1 VDFRFTQPDSL
12 IWLWT
17 LAVAIAVLVIAAAR
31 RRRAMNRLATANLV
45 GRFERAIGPTR
56 RGWRSV
62 MLAGSLLLLVAALLD
77 PRMGVRYEQ
86 VAQRNIDVIFAL
98 DTSRS
103 MLAEDLRPNRL
114 ERAKQY
120 IEDVLDQAVGD
131 RFGLVVYGGTPTLKV
146 PLTRD
151 LHAMRLA
158 LDEITVRTGRRGGS
172 MMGDAIRISEEALA
186 IGDDGFKTIVV
197 LSDGDD
203 MGSYPTEAAA
213 AAAETGISIWTV
225 GLGDESEGGRIPTD
239 VNGERIF
246 LTHDGR
252 EVWSKLKP
260 TILQEVAAAAGG
272 QYIPAGTANLDLADV
287 YDRVIAPATGK
298 RVESARV
305 ERAIPRYRWCIG
317 AALLLL
323 AIESVLGLR
332 VGLRRGFRGAAQRS
346 TPPLSRPQR
355 AFS

>member
-1 VDFRFTQPDSL
+1 VDLRFTQPDSL

-17 LAVAIAVLVIAAAR
+17 VIAAVAVLIIAAAR
-31 RRRAMNRLATANLV
+31 RRRAMSRLATANLV

-62 MLAGSLLLLVAALLD
+62 MLAGSLLLLVAAMLD

-86 VAQRNIDVIFAL
+86 VAQRNIDVVFAL

-114 ERAKQY
+114 TRAKQY
-120 IEDVLDQAVGD
+120 IEDVLGEAVGD

-151 LHAMRLA
+151 LHAMRMA
-158 LDEITVRTGRRGGS
+158 LDEITPRTGRRGGS
-172 MMGDAIRISEEALA
+172 MMGDAIRLSEDALS
-186 IGDDGFKTIVV
+186 IGEEGFKTIVV

-203 MGSYPTEAAA
+203 MGSYPVEAAA
-213 AAAETGISIWTV
+213 VAAESGISIWTV
-225 GLGDESEGGRIPTD
+225 GLGDEAEGGRIPID
-239 VNGERIF
+239 VNGERLF
-246 LTHDGR
+246 LTHDGQQ
-252 EVWSKLKP
+252 VWSQLKP

-272 QYIPAGTANLDLADV
+272 QYIPGGTANLDLADI
-287 YDRVIAPATGK
+287 YDRIIAPATGK
-298 RVESARV
+298 RIESARV

-323 AIESVLGLR
+323 AIESVLGLH
-332 VGLRRGFRGAAQRS
+332 VGLRRGFRGARQRS
-346 TPPLSRPQR
+346 TPPVSRARR